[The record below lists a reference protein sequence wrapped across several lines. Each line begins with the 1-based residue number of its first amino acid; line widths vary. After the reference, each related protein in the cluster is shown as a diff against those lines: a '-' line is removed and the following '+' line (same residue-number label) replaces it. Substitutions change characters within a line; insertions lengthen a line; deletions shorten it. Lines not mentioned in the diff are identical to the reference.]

1 MATTAILIDGAFFIH
16 RFRAIEPHNAHNP
29 QRAADLAYRWA
40 LAHLSE
46 GRVDKNGN
54 GGKRRHELYRIFF
67 YDCPPLEKKMHNPI
81 TGKAVDF
88 GRSSE
93 ATFRKE
99 LHRLLLKRRK
109 VALRLGHLSPDASW
123 TIKPEKITEL
133 LKKQVTF
140 EQLIE
145 SDVMPHVRQK
155 GVDMRI
161 GLDIASL
168 SFKQQV
174 SQIVLLAGDSDF
186 VPAAKLARREGMDFV
201 LDPMWR
207 SIPPGLVEHIDGLRS
222 TCPNPSR
229 IK

>member
-16 RFRAIEPHNAHNP
+16 RFRAIEPHNAHSP

-186 VPAAKLARREGMDFV
+186 VPAAKLARREGIDFV

-229 IK
+229 VK